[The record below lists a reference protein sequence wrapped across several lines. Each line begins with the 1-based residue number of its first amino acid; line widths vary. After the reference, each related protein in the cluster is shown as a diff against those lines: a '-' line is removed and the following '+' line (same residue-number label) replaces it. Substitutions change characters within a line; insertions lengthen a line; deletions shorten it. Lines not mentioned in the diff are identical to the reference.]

1 MATFRINNQDWHS
14 RSPKIGVA
22 LSGGGPS
29 GIAHIGVL
37 KAFVKNNIPIDIIA
51 GTSAGAIVAALFAQG
66 YTPWQ
71 MEEIAKNIKVFD
83 FIDLK
88 ITLPEMLKYSAKY
101 FLGGRFRS
109 WSTLPNGLIKGDKI
123 EKFMK
128 SLWGEHTIQNTKVPL
143 AVTAVDVISGDTVFF
158 ITPIPGQRAI
168 LNARYYHNVLLTEAV
183 RSSIAIPG
191 IFLPKK
197 FRGMMLVDGAVK
209 NNLPTDI
216 LKYMGA
222 DIIIGVDLGYAGKAN
237 YNINSVSEI
246 LLQCINIMNREV
258 TLLKAEQHANLIIRP
273 VLSDVPFQDQK
284 QTLACITS
292 GEMAVMN
299 SLTEIRKL
307 I

>member
-1 MATFRINNQDWHS
+1 MATFRINSQAWPS

-37 KAFVKNNIPIDIIA
+37 KALVKNNIPIHIIA
-51 GTSAGAIVAALFAQG
+51 GTSAGAIIAALFAQG

-71 MEEIAKNIKVFD
+71 MEEITKNVKVFD

-88 ITLPEMLKYSAKY
+88 ITLPEMIKYSAKC
-101 FLGGRFRS
+101 FLGGRLRS
-109 WSTLPNGLIKGDKI
+109 WSTLPSGLIKGDKI
-123 EKFMK
+123 EKFFK
-128 SLWGEHTIQNTKVPL
+128 SLWGEQTVQNTKIPL
-143 AVTAVDVISGDTVFF
+143 AITAVDVISGDTVFF
-158 ITPIPGQRAI
+158 ITPIPGQRDI

-197 FRGMMLVDGAVK
+197 FRGMLLVDGAVK

-222 DIIIGVDLGYAGKAN
+222 DK
-237 YNINSVSEI
+237 
-246 LLQCINIMNREV
+246 LL
-258 TLLKAEQHANLIIRP
+258 A
-273 VLSDVPFQDQK
+273 
-284 QTLACITS
+284 
-292 GEMAVMN
+292 
-299 SLTEIRKL
+299 
-307 I
+307 

>member
-1 MATFRINNQDWHS
+1 MATNG

-37 KAFVKNNIPIDIIA
+37 KAFVKNNIPIDIIS
-51 GTSAGAIVAALFAQG
+51 GTSAGAIIAALFAQG

-71 MEEIAKNIKVFD
+71 MEEITKGLKFFD

-88 ITLPEMLKYSAKY
+88 ITLPEMIKYSAKS
-101 FLGGRFRS
+101 FFGNRLRS
-109 WSTLPNGLIKGDKI
+109 WSSLPSGLIKGDKI
-123 EKFMK
+123 EKFLK
-128 SLWGEHTIQNTKVPL
+128 SLWGEQTIQQTKIPL
-143 AVTAVDVISGDTVFF
+143 AITSVDVISGDTVFF
-158 ITPIPGQRAI
+158 ITPIPGQRGI

-197 FRGMMLVDGAVK
+197 FRGMTLVDGAVK

-216 LKYMGA
+216 LNYMGA
-222 DIIIGVDLGYAGKAN
+222 DIIIGIDLGYAGKAN

-258 TLLKAEQHANLIIRP
+258 TLLKSQQHANLIIRP
-273 VLSDVPFQDQK
+273 VLTDSPFQDQK
-284 QTLACITS
+284 QTLSCINA
-292 GEMAVMN
+292 GEAAVLEC
-299 SLTEIRKL
+299 LTEIKNL
-307 I
+307 M